1 MGVVVVVVVVEVM
14 VVDMVVVVV
23 VVMVVDMVV
32 VVVMV
37 VDMVVV
43 VVIVVDMVVVVM
55 VAVEVVVV
63 MVEVVVVVMVAVEVV
78 VVMVAVEV
86 VVVMV
91 VVAVEEAVAG
101 DMADAVVGVGDL
113 GKRFLVSSRITLSKT
128 KRRVVIQFP
137 SIIFLRRTLGA
148 RAFLAVDN
156 YGHERLGPK
165 LVRGSA
171 WPPAS
176 RGHSQSCWLPR
187 ARNLWHPGYLPW
199 GIIEN

>member
-1 MGVVVVVVVVEVM
+1 MYFIFCFQEAVVVVGVVVVVVVVEVM

-43 VVIVVDMVVVVM
+43 VVIVVDM
-55 VAVEVVVV
+55 
-63 MVEVVVVVMVAVEVV
+63 VVVVMVAVEVV